1 MSLQTRRNKILQ
13 SIPYSCCCFF
23 FSSREWLDVT
33 AEGFELCSAK
43 REDTLKFVHE
53 TGHPALS
60 APNRHPC
67 STTEWVVQACSDS
80 EQKSAHKGRAA
91 WAVKKQQNETTFYSW
106 NFNFIWKKWKK
117 KKKEHFIWHNFCCC
131 NFFSRSGKRKA
142 LCSGSGQEV
151 VSKFL
156 ESEIAFYLK
165 LMRSQNLEN
174 IFLNISQSTP
184 VMKWFHAAM

>member
-1 MSLQTRRNKILQ
+1 MQISSVQAQLFGTQDTDFKHGKVIKDLKIFHVSSNQTEQNFTVN
-13 SIPYSCCCFF
+13 SIQLFF

-33 AEGFELCSAK
+33 AEGFELCPAK

-106 NFNFIWKKWKK
+106 NFNFIWKKMKK
-117 KKKEHFIWHNFCCC
+117 KKK
-131 NFFSRSGKRKA
+131 G
-142 LCSGSGQEV
+142 
-151 VSKFL
+151 
-156 ESEIAFYLK
+156 
-165 LMRSQNLEN
+165 
-174 IFLNISQSTP
+174 T
-184 VMKWFHAAM
+184 FHLA